1 MGGLPV
7 PWEDR
12 ILRLK
17 LKCAYA
23 MLQCIEH
30 SKFIISWRLLND
42 RMNVIIPI
50 LQTSKLKESEVK

>member
-1 MGGLPV
+1 M